1 MLGAPKRSAGVKER
15 HLMVHG
21 RLREWV
27 VRGADIAIA
36 LVGLPLAVPVML
48 ILALLVLLSMGRPV
62 LFVQDRAGLGG
73 RTFRLRKFR
82 SMTFATGPTGE
93 LLPDSQ
99 RVTGLGRFL
108 RRTRFDEL
116 PQLWNIL
123 IGQMSLIGPRPLL
136 PVTIAAR
143 GEEGRIRCSVRPGL
157 TGWAQISGNS
167 SLNNDDKIA
176 LDLWYIP
183 NRSLRLDAMI
193 LWQTAMLMLFGE
205 HISDARLH
213 AAQSARAR
221 ISR

>member
-1 MLGAPKRSAGVKER
+1 
-15 HLMVHG
+15 MVHG
-21 RLREWV
+21 RLRDRV

-36 LVGLPLAVPVML
+36 LVGLPLTIPAML

-73 RTFRLRKFR
+73 RIFRLRKFR
-82 SMTFATGPTGE
+82 SMTFAAAPSGE

-99 RVTGLGRFL
+99 RVTVLGHFL

-116 PQLWNIL
+116 PQLWNVL
-123 IGQMSLIGPRPLL
+123 VGQMSLIGPRPLL
-136 PVTIAAR
+136 PVTIAAM

-167 SLNNDDKIA
+167 SLNNDDKVT
-176 LDLWYIP
+176 LDLWYIQ

-193 LWQTAMLMLFGE
+193 LWQTVLLMLFGE
-205 HISDARLH
+205 YISAARLR
-213 AAQSARAR
+213 AAQSARTD
-221 ISR
+221 ISK